1 MDIVSQ
7 PLTLRA
13 RKGKLMWLRIDGD
26 DLVLSS
32 MLLLGIIR
40 DRANS
45 LYIRVRLGIEKIIQ
59 VHKKDF
65 CFNCIK

>member
-13 RKGKLMWLRIDGD
+13 RKGELMWLRIDGD

-65 CFNCIK
+65 CFSCIK

>member
-45 LYIRVRLGIEKIIQ
+45 FYIRVRLGIEKIIQ
-59 VHKKDF
+59 VHKK
-65 CFNCIK
+65 ISALTA

>member
-13 RKGKLMWLRIDGD
+13 RKGELMWLRIDGD